1 MFLRL
6 YVHSQLTCWTNLW
19 ECLSIFFCLFTI
31 RHYMW
36 LELCSFKL
44 VMSYF
49 ILLLFSNESA
59 TLIFLS
65 KVTYLLYW
73 WESNKGNLFNLEQL
87 ATTCST
93 GSETVFL
100 PRFHGM
106 NSLYSSSA
114 VCFIHALSS
123 LIIISFNWQWHDI
136 NLYRWWLASCS
147 LLIRDCSNFGVLLV
161 SDVKFLD
168 VGHWTIHV
176 SIIDS
181 YFQCEPLFERR
192 LRCLTDSQIIR
203 RALSLSYFRLV
214 YFSCFVG
221 DLVYNLTLWPSNMTT
236 DKLLSS
242 KSLFSMY
249 CLIWTRVSYVFAWAV
264 WI

>member
-1 MFLRL
+1 
-6 YVHSQLTCWTNLW
+6 
-19 ECLSIFFCLFTI
+19 
-31 RHYMW
+31 MW

-44 VMSYF
+44 VMLYF
-49 ILLLFSNESA
+49 ILLFSNVSA
-59 TLIFLS
+59 TLIFLF
-65 KVTYLLYW
+65 KVTYRSYQSVLYW
-73 WESNKGNLFNLEQL
+73 WESNKGNLFNLEQV
-87 ATTCST
+87 ATACST
-93 GSETVFL
+93 RSETVFL

-106 NSLYSSSA
+106 NSLYSSPA

-123 LIIISFNWQWHDI
+123 SIIISFNWQWQYI
-136 NLYRWWLASCS
+136 KPLPVMTCLLYFANSRLSE
-147 LLIRDCSNFGVLLV
+147 FGVLLV
-161 SDVKFLD
+161 SDVKFLE

-192 LRCLTDSQIIR
+192 LRYLTDSQIIR
-203 RALSLSYFRLV
+203 WALSLSYFRLV

-242 KSLFSMY
+242 KRFLAVIVSFEHAY
-249 CLIWTRVSYVFAWAV
+249 HSYVFARAV